1 MWDDPMIFAEQLL
14 RFVPSPGPRLS
25 RNKAVA
31 GMLMLALGVLLAASA
46 NAQQPQEK
54 PPQASQ
60 PAASSS
66 SKAAAAPAAPA
77 IEPKAIEILKAA
89 SNRLAAAHSMTFT
102 AVVTYEN
109 PSRLG
114 PPLAYTTKSEV
125 TMQRPDKLRVLT
137 LGDGPPSDFYY
148 DGKTMTAFA
157 PTENLVAI
165 APAPPTIDAT
175 LKAAYTNA
183 AIYFPFSDVIVADP
197 YKDVSEGLT
206 VAFYIG
212 QSHVVGG
219 TTTDMLAYANDAVFV
234 QAWIG
239 AEDKLP
245 RMLRAVFRADSLTLR
260 HQLEFSNWQ
269 LDPPIPA
276 DTFTCAK
283 AGAAMHIKFARP
295 DPMVPEGFK
304 PPTRVKRSKHH
315 KGAQTQTP

>member
-1 MWDDPMIFAEQLL
+1 MIVPAQIL
-14 RFVPSPGPRLS
+14 RFGSSSGAVLT
-25 RNKAVA
+25 RNKAA
-31 GMLMLALGVLLAASA
+31 GRVLLLALGMMLAASA
-46 NAQQPQEK
+46 NAQQPQGAT
-54 PPQASQ
+54 PQASK
-60 PAASSS
+60 PASSP
-66 SKAAAAPAAPA
+66 SKAAATAAEPA
-77 IEPKAIEILKAA
+77 IEPKAIEILEAA

-125 TMQRPDKLRVLT
+125 TLVRPDKLRVLT

-165 APAPPTIDAT
+165 APAPPTIDGA
-175 LKAAYTNA
+175 LEAAYKTA

-197 YKDVSEGLT
+197 YKDIAEGLKL
-206 VAFYIG
+206 AFYIG

-245 RMLRAVFRADSLTLR
+245 RMLRAVFRNDSLTLR
-260 HQLEFSNWQ
+260 HQLELSNWQ
-269 LDPPIPA
+269 IDPAVPA
-276 DTFTCAK
+276 DAFICSKA
-283 AGAAMHIKFARP
+283 AGAMRIKFARP
-295 DPMVPEGFK
+295 DPIVPQGFK
-304 PPTRVKRSKHH
+304 PPARVKRSKH
-315 KGAQTQTP
+315 KKESAS

>member
-1 MWDDPMIFAEQLL
+1 MISDRIL
-14 RFVPSPGPRLS
+14 RPVSSWGFVLTPNR
-25 RNKAVA
+25 AVA
-31 GMLMLALGVLLAASA
+31 RALMLVLGVLLAAGA
-46 NAQQPQEK
+46 NAQQK
-54 PPQASQ
+54 APPPASKS
-60 PAASSS
+60 AASSS
-66 SKAAAAPAAPA
+66 QASPTAPA
-77 IEPKAIEILKAA
+77 IEPKAIDIIKAA
-89 SNRLAAAHSMTFT
+89 SNRLAAAHSMSFT
-102 AVVTYEN
+102 AVVTYES

-148 DGKTMTAFA
+148 NGKTMTAYA

-175 LKAAYTNA
+175 LKAAYDTA
-183 AIYFPFSDVIVADP
+183 AIYFPFSDVVVTDP
-197 YKDVSEGLT
+197 YKDISEGLT

-219 TTTDMLAYANDAVFV
+219 VTTDMVAYSNDAVFV
-234 QAWIG
+234 QAWVG

-245 RMLRAVFRADSLTLR
+245 RMLRAVFRDDSLTLR
-260 HQLEFSNWQ
+260 HQLELSNWQ
-269 LDPPIPA
+269 LDPTIPP

-283 AGAAMHIKFARP
+283 AGGAMRIKFARP

-304 PPTRVKRSKHH
+304 PPERMKRSKH
-315 KGAQTQTP
+315 KAVLQKESGS

>member
-1 MWDDPMIFAEQLL
+1 MIMTAQVL
-14 RFVPSPGPRLS
+14 RFVSSSGALLTC
-25 RNKAVA
+25 NKAVGRA
-31 GMLMLALGVLLAASA
+31 LLLALGVLLAVSA
-46 NAQQPQEK
+46 NAQQPQGA
-54 PPQASQ
+54 PQQASK
-60 PAASSS
+60 PAAS

-89 SNRLAAAHSMTFT
+89 SNRLAAAHSMSFT
-102 AVVTYEN
+102 AVVTYES
-109 PSRLG
+109 PSTLG

-148 DGKTMTAFA
+148 DGKTMTAYA
-157 PTENLVAI
+157 PTENLIAI
-165 APAPPTIDAT
+165 GPAPPTIDAT
-175 LKAAYTNA
+175 LKAAYATA
-183 AIYFPFSDVIVADP
+183 AIYFPFSDVIVTDP
-197 YKDVSEGLT
+197 YKDISEGLT

-219 TTTDMLAYANDAVFV
+219 TTTDMLAYSNDAVFV

-245 RMLRAVFRADSLTLR
+245 RMLRAVFRDDSLTLR
-260 HQLEFSNWQ
+260 HQLELSNWQ
-269 LDPPIPA
+269 LDPTVAA

-283 AGAAMHIKFARP
+283 AGGAMHIKFARP

-304 PPTRVKRSKHH
+304 PPTRVKRSKH
-315 KGAQTQTP
+315 KKTQ